1 MDLSKGPI
9 ASCSTDHHLL
19 CVCEVVVDSN
29 QFKYC
34 FKEESKKSKTWRCSD
49 RSCSAKLY
57 TDMLSGSLKNTDNID
72 KSVNHVCIQIKYR

>member
-9 ASCSTDHHLL
+9 AYSVSERGK
-19 CVCEVVVDSN
+19 EVVVDSN

-72 KSVNHVCIQIKYR
+72 TSVNHV